1 MVKLIQTRPLAG
13 LSNAST
19 PDGQGGEAQLI
30 LQEVPARGIVNLR
43 LNPAKE
49 ADGVIALSETLHL
62 ELPMQ
67 PNRVICHENLRCL
80 WLGPDEWLVVDEG
93 KIGSILAQ
101 DLGRILGARHHSAHD
116 VSHNYT
122 TIRLSG
128 DKVRAVLAKLTPF
141 DLHKSVFT
149 HAHCAQTVMAKSTV
163 ILDVI
168 SDEGA
173 AVCFEITLRRSFAA
187 YMWARIKD
195 AGAEF
200 ALAVRDF
207 D

>member
-1 MVKLIQTRPLAG
+1 MAKLIQTRPLAG
-13 LSNAST
+13 LSNTLT
-19 PDGQGGEAQLI
+19 PDGEGAPPQLI
-30 LQEVPARGIVNLR
+30 LQEIPARGIVNLR

-49 ADGVIALSETLHL
+49 AEAVTALREVLHL

-67 PNRVICHENLRCL
+67 PNRVTHHENHRCL
-80 WLGPDEWLVVDEG
+80 WLGPDEWLVMDEA
-93 KIGSILAQ
+93 KMGSVLAQ
-101 DLGRILGARHHSAHD
+101 DLAKILAAYHHSAHD
-116 VSHNYT
+116 LSHNYA
-122 TIRLSG
+122 TIGLSG
-128 DKVRAVLAKLTPF
+128 HKVREALAKLTPF

-149 HAHCAQTVMAKSTV
+149 QGHCAQTVMAKSAV

-187 YMWARIKD
+187 YVWARIKD